1 MLNQLQDQQNQNVT
15 LTDYLRI
22 VYRGRWIILFSF
34 LIVFIATVYYT
45 FTSNPVYES
54 STTIIIESNS
64 GMGNAIFDFNSFG
77 NQNTHIANQIEIIK
91 SRSLAE
97 WVIKR
102 MELSNV
108 RDSLTLFQPNELK
121 SNIALP
127 IPLLLSIII
136 VVDDS

>member
-77 NQNTHIANQIEIIK
+77 
-91 SRSLAE
+91 
-97 WVIKR
+97 
-102 MELSNV
+102 
-108 RDSLTLFQPNELK
+108 
-121 SNIALP
+121 
-127 IPLLLSIII
+127 
-136 VVDDS
+136 